1 MRSLLRSLTFGVAAN
16 IAGATMAQQPFTL
29 VLNGVVTNC
38 YTGQTV
44 NVQTVQGTQPS
55 WNIDVPVDPN
65 TCTWSATL
73 AIASNPAWYAVST
86 QCNGAF
92 VSMSDSTGFGAGDS
106 TYVNIVLTCGA
117 PDCLGNPGGGALPGT
132 VCTYTPDS
140 GNTWLTGMWG
150 ANCVCGPDSGGFV
163 FDCLGTFNGSAL
175 PGTFC
180 VWNNQPGSWSTD
192 CVCTPD
198 SGNVYDCLW
207 VLNGTNM
214 PGTSCVNF
222 FGDSGTWSMNC
233 FCDTTLLN
241 YDCLGILDGPNL
253 PNTPCDDNNPNTLGD
268 LWNAVCVCIGVP
280 DSTNTGDCLGN
291 PGGGALPGTP
301 CVVPGTILLG
311 TWSADCICEANNPV
325 PCQADFWVVQAYGSD
340 SLPVPYEVWVWN
352 LSGGGTGIY
361 TYNWSF
367 GDGTTSTDAYPTHVY
382 DGNGPYALCLTI
394 ADSDGCTSTHC
405 DTISIDGDGFFGG
418 FHSGGGDRQDGF
430 TLNVRNPSAV
440 TSINEWNAGVEIA
453 AWPNPAK
460 DVLNLAIVNG
470 ARGAVEI
477 TIHDLRGQVVLRERH
492 TLTGVRDQ
500 LSIPTETLV
509 AGLYLLRCGNE
520 NGSTSIRF
528 VKAD

>member
-1 MRSLLRSLTFGVAAN
+1 MRSLLRSLTFGLAAT
-16 IAGATMAQQPFTL
+16 IAGASMAQQPFTL
-29 VLNGVVTNC
+29 VLNGIVTNC

-44 NVQTVQGTQPS
+44 NVQTVQGTQPA

-73 AIASNPAWYAVST
+73 AIASNPAWYTVST

-92 VSMSDSTGFGAGDS
+92 VSMSDSTGFGSGDS
-106 TYVNIVLTCGA
+106 TSLTIILNCGVLQDY
-117 PDCLGNPGGGALPGT
+117 DCLGVLNGTALPGT
-132 VCTYTPDS
+132 PCDDGNPMTS
-140 GNTWLTGMWG
+140 GDLWSP
-150 ANCVCGPDSGGFV
+150 ACVCAGGDTSNV
-163 FDCLGTFNGSAL
+163 VDCLGIPGGPNMV
-175 PGTFC
+175 GTFC
-180 VWNNQPGSWSTD
+180 TTFLGDTGVWNVN
-192 CVCTPD
+192 CICE
-198 SGNVYDCLW
+198 
-207 VLNGTNM
+207 TN
-214 PGTSCVNF
+214 T
-222 FGDSGTWSMNC
+222 
-233 FCDTTLLN
+233 LN

-301 CVVPGTILLG
+301 CVVPGTILPG
-311 TWSADCICEANNPV
+311 TWSVDCICEANNPV

-418 FHSGGGDRQDGF
+418 FHGGGGDRQDGF
-430 TLNVRNPSAV
+430 TLNVRNPSAT

-460 DVLNLAIVNG
+460 DVLNLAIANG
-470 ARGAVEI
+470 TRGAVEV
-477 TIHDLRGQVVLRERH
+477 TIHDLRGQVMLRERH
-492 TLTGVRDQ
+492 TLTGTRDQ
-500 LSIPTETLV
+500 LSIATENFG
-509 AGLYLLRCGNE
+509 AGLYLVRVGNE
-520 NGSTSIRF
+520 NGSASIRF

>member
-1 MRSLLRSLTFGVAAN
+1 MRSLLRSLTFGLAAT
-16 IAGATMAQQPFTL
+16 IAGASMAQQPYWVYVFGEVPGCTSGQVVTL
-29 VLNGVVTNC
+29 STTVETVTTTVFGDCMYAAVVTANTNPSLVTISTPCNGFINMVFDSAFFVGVQDSTVLNINLNCTN
-38 YTGQTV
+38 
-44 NVQTVQGTQPS
+44 S
-55 WNIDVPVDPN
+55 
-65 TCTWSATL
+65 L
-73 AIASNPAWYAVST
+73 
-86 QCNGAF
+86 
-92 VSMSDSTGFGAGDS
+92 
-106 TYVNIVLTCGA
+106 L
-117 PDCLGNPGGGALPGT
+117 DCLGVPN
-132 VCTYTPDS
+132 
-140 GNTWLTGMWG
+140 
-150 ANCVCGPDSGGFV
+150 GP
-163 FDCLGTFNGSAL
+163 
-175 PGTFC
+175 
-180 VWNNQPGSWSTD
+180 
-192 CVCTPD
+192 
-198 SGNVYDCLW
+198 
-207 VLNGTNM
+207 NM
-214 PGTSCVNF
+214 PGTACDDGNPMTSGDLWSPACVCAGSDTSNVVDCLGIPGGPNMVGTF
-222 FGDSGTWSMNC
+222 CTTFLGDTGVWNVNC
-233 FCDTTLLN
+233 ICETNTLN

-301 CVVPGTILLG
+301 CVVPGTILPG
-311 TWSADCICEANNPV
+311 VWSAECICEANNPV

-440 TSINEWNAGVEIA
+440 TSINEWNTGVEIA

-460 DVLNLAIVNG
+460 DVLNLAIANST
-470 ARGAVEI
+470 RGAVEV
-477 TIHDLRGQVVLRERH
+477 TIHDLRGQVMLRERH
-492 TLTGVRDQ
+492 TLTGMRDQ
-500 LSIPTETLV
+500 LSIATENFG
-509 AGLYLLRCGNE
+509 AGLYLVRVGNE